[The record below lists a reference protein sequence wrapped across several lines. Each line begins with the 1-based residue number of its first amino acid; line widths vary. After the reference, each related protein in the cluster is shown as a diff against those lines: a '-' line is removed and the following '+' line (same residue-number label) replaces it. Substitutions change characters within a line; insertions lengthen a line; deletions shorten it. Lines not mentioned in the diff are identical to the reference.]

1 MLVVAANIPQEE
13 RAAVAPPEGLCQGV
27 DVHYEEKCLERDE
40 VALYEDSFYRAK
52 QGKCDRSRSC
62 QAILF
67 PGVENLCQRT
77 TILNRIPTLVSDM
90 MYIHQ

>member
-1 MLVVAANIPQEE
+1 M
-13 RAAVAPPEGLCQGV
+13 APPEGLCQGV

-52 QGKCDRSRSC
+52 QGSATGADFVGRSC
-62 QAILF
+62 FLV
-67 PGVENLCQRT
+67 VENLCQRT

>member
-1 MLVVAANIPQEE
+1 M
-13 RAAVAPPEGLCQGV
+13 APPEGLCQGV

-52 QGKCDRSRSC
+52 QGKCDRSRLC

-67 PGVENLCQRT
+67 PGGGESVPADHNPESNPYFS
-77 TILNRIPTLVSDM
+77 I
-90 MYIHQ
+90 